1 MNISNQ
7 VVDGMNEIISG
18 AMSEI
23 KLAVNHVDEMSG
35 ENTRNFTDLKQ
46 ETEKFKV
53 DTEGVR
59 YKVLVVDDDET
70 HLVATK
76 AMLDKDYEVIT
87 AKSGR
92 EAISLFY
99 RGFVPCIILLDLMM
113 PGIDG
118 WDTYDRIRAI
128 GNLHNVPTAFFTASD
143 DPGDRDRALKMG
155 AADFISKPVNKSE
168 LVERIK
174 KAIKK

>member
-1 MNISNQ
+1 
-7 VVDGMNEIISG
+7 VDGMNEIVSG
-18 AMSEI
+18 AMTEI
-23 KLAVNHVDEMSG
+23 QSAVENVDEINSL
-35 ENTRNFTDLKQ
+35 NNSNFTDLKQ

-53 DTEGVR
+53 DAESVR

-70 HLVATK
+70 HLIATK

-99 RGFVPCIILLDLMM
+99 RGLVPCIILLDLMM

-143 DPGDRDRALKMG
+143 DPRDRERALKMG
-155 AADFISKPVNKSE
+155 AADFISKPVKKSE
-168 LVERIK
+168 LVERIR